1 MPKQEREIFRRRM
14 FEAIAIVWKAMGWHP
29 QDEDFASRKQQEKA
43 WCRSLIQMEWDEASC
58 GQLVWL
64 YNEAI
69 SHFGGQT
76 EAFSP
81 PSPVRIAR
89 LSGVLPGR
97 ALRVASIDIGGGTT
111 DMAITHYQ
119 LDDGSG
125 NNVKITPQLL
135 FREGF
140 KVAGDDTLL
149 DVIQRYVLPA
159 LQTQLQKSG
168 IADASQLMASLFG
181 DSGRI
186 DTSGPAPADG
196 ASALCR

>member
-1 MPKQEREIFRRRM
+1 MVPVPE
-14 FEAIAIVWKAMGWHP
+14 
-29 QDEDFASRKQQEKA
+29 
-43 WCRSLIQMEWDEASC
+43 IQMEWDEASC

-76 EAFSP
+76 GAFSP

-186 DTSGPAPADG
+186 DTGGPAPGG

>member
-1 MPKQEREIFRRRM
+1 MVPVPE
-14 FEAIAIVWKAMGWHP
+14 
-29 QDEDFASRKQQEKA
+29 
-43 WCRSLIQMEWDEASC
+43 IQMEWDEASC

-76 EAFSP
+76 ESFFASL
-81 PSPVRIAR
+81 AR
-89 LSGVLPGR
+89 TDREPEPGVQPGR

-168 IADASQLMASLFG
+168 IADASLLMSSLFG

-186 DTSGPAPADG
+186 DTRPCC
-196 ASALCR
+196 ASKRRYSSLCRLATPFLPRGNPATLTIRWLACMPPLAIFCRRNQPATS

>member
-1 MPKQEREIFRRRM
+1 M
-14 FEAIAIVWKAMGWHP
+14 
-29 QDEDFASRKQQEKA
+29 
-43 WCRSLIQMEWDEASC
+43 
-58 GQLVWL
+58 
-64 YNEAI
+64 
-69 SHFGGQT
+69 
-76 EAFSP
+76 
-81 PSPVRIAR
+81 
-89 LSGVLPGR
+89 
-97 ALRVASIDIGGGTT
+97 ASIDIGGGTT

-186 DTSGPAPADG
+186 DTGGPAPADG
-196 ASALCR
+196 ASAFMPIGHAIRRRGNRAMLTIRWPGCMPPLATCLRKTDAQRDELSPAGD